1 MKVAIYGAS
10 GHTARFILAEL
21 LRRGHTP
28 IAVGR
33 NSSAMATAVGLHAT
47 DIESRTASLDSPES
61 LDRALRG
68 ADAVIH
74 CAGPFLD
81 TARPV
86 IEAALRA
93 GIHYFD
99 LAAEQGS
106 VVSTF
111 EGFDAPAR
119 ERGVA
124 VVPAAGFYGALGDVL
139 TTAAMSGWA
148 CADRVD
154 IAIALDRWWPTLGT
168 RRTGQRNTAPRLAL
182 ANGALEKLQSPPAS
196 PWNFPD
202 PFGTQDVVELPFTE
216 TILVARHLNVR
227 ELHNYLNRA
236 PLRDLENPTI
246 SCPSAIDEKGR
257 SSQCFLVDTVARNGG
272 EERRIAVA
280 GRDIYAVTAPIVVEA
295 LDRVCNGS
303 RQNAGAFALGQLVDA
318 SDFLQ
323 RLVRLGDITIE
334 STTDG
339 MPIAS

>member
-33 NSSAMATAVGLHAT
+33 NSSTMATAVGLHAT
-47 DIESRTASLDSPES
+47 DIESRTASLDSPAS
-61 LDRALRG
+61 LDWALG
-68 ADAVIH
+68 GVDAVIH

-93 GIHYFD
+93 GVHYFD

-111 EGFDAPAR
+111 EVFDAPAR

-124 VVPAAGFYGALGDVL
+124 VVPAAGFYGALGDLL

-148 CADRVD
+148 FADRVD
-154 IAIALDRWWPTLGT
+154 IAIALDRWWPTPGT

-182 ANGALEKLQSPPAS
+182 ANGVLEKLQSPAAS
-196 PWNFPD
+196 PWNFPN
-202 PFGTQDVVELPFTE
+202 PFGKQDVIELPFTE
-216 TILVARHLNVR
+216 TILVARHLDVR

-236 PLRDLENPTI
+236 PLRDLGNPTI
-246 SCPSAIDEKGR
+246 SGPVAIDEKGR
-257 SSQCFLVDTVARNGG
+257 SSQCFLVDVVARNGG
-272 EERRIAVA
+272 EERRIALS

-295 LDRVCNGS
+295 LDRVCEGS
-303 RQNAGAFALGQLVDA
+303 LRNAGAFALGQLVDA

-323 RLVRLGDITIE
+323 RLVRLGDIAIE

-339 MPIAS
+339 MSIAS